1 LALSLAAAV
10 GTLAFA
16 STPVFAT
23 TEAGDG
29 FAPGGATTVQN
40 AAGQIAT
47 VQDVAAGEAYT
58 KFIVDYKESAA
69 NDTPNGR
76 SNA

>member
-16 STPVFAT
+16 GSPVFAT

-29 FAPGGATTVQN
+29 SAPGGATTVQK
-40 AAGQIAT
+40 AAAQSAT
-47 VQDVAAGEAYT
+47 VQDVTVGEAYT